1 VRHSGFQLTLF
12 WVCWQMALTPVLSR
26 LLHADIPSLM
36 TQQQQWQLAPV
47 PLADALDIF
56 SRDTGIQIVFRPE
69 QVADK
74 QAPELA
80 GLMSHQ
86 QALEQLLSGTGLVW
100 IRAGE
105 RVLAVRQ
112 PAQSLAGR
120 PAEVEESQEVGGTRP
135 AAEPNRLPVITT
147 VRVASAT
154 LRPSRSG
161 VGLER
166 PLYEMPRAVSVTSR
180 DQLNAADVSGIDDLV
195 KVVPGVY
202 TLARFGVQG
211 AADIRN
217 ATADVYFRGMRRVN
231 QEGHVPSVLGVVDRI
246 EIVRGPPSPLIGMGK
261 PGGYTDIYPRTG
273 LAAQPGESEAFGGFA
288 ELRWGRFNQA
298 IASAGFGGPL
308 AMAGRNGQFFVSS
321 MSENSDQ
328 HIAGADIQ
336 NRVMQAAF
344 ELDNLLPG
352 YHLESGFYA
361 QNSQTSGALVNR
373 ATQALVNE
381 GLYLAGSP
389 LVNLDINGNGQIGFL
404 EMHQGSPVAGVLSA
418 GNQPLIQHWTWPRDA
433 NNEPLP
439 LSAFPRI
446 SSIPASF
453 YNYLQANPALDP
465 DQLLRSR
472 GIGGVVPASGWVPA
486 GFALSPSGVRQVE
499 FDRRKAGAFEREIGA
514 DSFLFYMD
522 VLPSADNPMGFRNQ
536 FFMDVLDQYKLS
548 EQPGGGK
555 QDVRIIENRL
565 SKQLLNWRSRSALQ
579 VDLHATTNLRF
590 TLATG
595 YRYGGDFGNHRI
607 DASAIP
613 PQGDANSRF
622 VHAFDNNDINQD
634 GAPWNSRYRSRY
646 REHGGG
652 LMLDLI
658 WQEHSN
664 LLLGLR
670 YDYSRAANT
679 DAAGTVD
686 INQGT
691 SSSPGSLRTNDQHS
705 TGSDD
710 GVSWHFSYSF
720 LPANNWRAYLTRSRT
735 SMTLED
741 INNRL
746 DNRVIN
752 TGHIGDTDLT
762 ELGIRY
768 LSTRNN
774 RTFSLLSFN
783 QQFNNQNQAGLRTL
797 PSYLTLFSTQG
808 WEMEVAAELGQ
819 SLDVTAYA
827 LRHVSHIKGS
837 SESPILVDAR
847 TLGFEDVLDQQGNL
861 VYPAEAFLYGGRSF
875 LRLPEDVEGFDVR
888 QGYPRYQAGLLLR
901 WQLRS
906 DLALNASLNHFSS
919 TYSGRL
925 KQIRLPSEQ
934 IAGVGL
940 DHINGPWRFRVNVN
954 NVFDST
960 WLRARSRDAL
970 GETLLTVMPGRTW
983 QLMVR
988 YTID

>member
-1 VRHSGFQLTLF
+1 MRLSGFQLALF
-12 WVCWQMALTPVLSR
+12 WVCWQMALTPVLSGS
-26 LLHADIPSLM
+26 LHADAAALM
-36 TQQQQWQLAPV
+36 TQQQQWQLAPL

-74 QAPELA
+74 QAPELL
-80 GLMSHQ
+80 GLLSHQ
-86 QALEQLLSGTGLVW
+86 QALDQLLDGTGLVW

-112 PAQSLAGR
+112 PSQSLAGL
-120 PAEVEESQEVGGTRP
+120 P
-135 AAEPNRLPVITT
+135 AAVEQTQTEVNSRAAVEPNRLPVITT

-154 LRPSRSG
+154 LRRSRSAL
-161 VGLER
+161 GLER

-180 DQLNAADVSGIDDLV
+180 DQLDAGDVSGIDDLV

-261 PGGYTDIYPRTG
+261 PGGYTDIYPRTS
-273 LAAQPGESEAFGGFA
+273 LAVQPGASEAFGGFA
-288 ELRWGRFNQA
+288 ELRSGRFNQA

-308 AMAGRNGQFFVSS
+308 LLAGRNGQFFVSS

-328 HIAGADIQ
+328 HIEGADIQ
-336 NRVMQAAF
+336 NRVLQTAL
-344 ELDNLLPG
+344 ELDDLLPG
-352 YHLESGFYA
+352 YRLETGFYA
-361 QNSQTSGALVNR
+361 QQSQTAGALVNR
-373 ATQALVNE
+373 ATQSLVSD

-389 LVNLDINGNGQIGFL
+389 LVNLDLNGNGQIGFL
-404 EMHQGSPVAGVLSA
+404 EMHQGSPVSGALSA
-418 GNQPLIQHWTWPRDA
+418 GNQPLIQYWAWPRDA
-433 NNEPLP
+433 NNQPLP

-486 GFALSPSGVRQVE
+486 GFALSPADVAQVP

-514 DSFLFYMD
+514 DSLLMYMD
-522 VLPSADNPMGFRNQ
+522 VLPSTDNPMGFRNQ
-536 FFMDVLDQYKLS
+536 LFVDVLDQYKLS

-555 QDVRIIENRL
+555 QDVRIVENRL
-565 SKQLLNWRSRSALQ
+565 SKHLLSWKSRRVLQL
-579 VDLHATTNLRF
+579 DLHATTNLRY
-590 TLATG
+590 TQATG
-595 YRYGGDFGNHRI
+595 YRYGGDHGNHRI
-607 DASAIP
+607 DASALP

-622 VHAFDNNDINQD
+622 VHAFDNNNVNQD
-634 GAPWNSRYRSRY
+634 GAPWISRYRSRY

-652 LMLDLI
+652 LMLDMM
-658 WQEHSN
+658 WEEHSN

-670 YDYSRAANT
+670 YDYSKAANT
-679 DAAGTVD
+679 DVAGTVD

-691 SSSPGSLRTNDQHS
+691 SSAPGRLRVNDQRS
-705 TGSDD
+705 TGYDD
-710 GVSWHFSYSF
+710 GVSWHVSYSF
-720 LPANNWRAYLTRSRT
+720 LPAKNWRAYLTRSRT

-746 DNRVIN
+746 DNRVID
-752 TGHIGDTDLT
+752 TGHIEDTDLT
-762 ELGIRY
+762 EFGIRY
-768 LSTRNN
+768 MSPQNN
-774 RTFSLLSFN
+774 RTFSLLSFS
-783 QQFNNQNQAGLRTL
+783 QQFNNQNQAGFQTL
-797 PSYLTLFSTQG
+797 PSYLTSFATQG
-808 WEMEVAAELGQ
+808 WEIEVAAELGQ
-819 SLDVTAYA
+819 SLDITAYG
-827 LRHVSHIKGS
+827 LRHVTHIKGS
-837 SESPILVDAR
+837 SDSLILVDAR
-847 TLGFEDVLDQQGNL
+847 TLGFQDVLDRQGNL

-901 WQLRS
+901 WQWQP

-934 IAGVGL
+934 IAGIGL
-940 DHINGPWRFRVNVN
+940 DHVNGPWRFRVNVN
-954 NVFDST
+954 NLFDRT
-960 WLRARSRDAL
+960 WLRARSRDSL

-983 QLMVR
+983 QFMVR